1 MANTTTKDLSVSFGL
16 DNGTNLSFTI
26 PDYNP
31 EVADATIKTQLQAM
45 VTAGAIASGGHA
57 VTSVGSAKK
66 VDKTQTD
73 VALA

>member
-31 EVADATIKTQLQAM
+31 EVADATKALTE
-45 VTAGAIASGGHA
+45 ASTL
-57 VTSVGSAKK
+57 V
-66 VDKTQTD
+66 
-73 VALA
+73 